1 MEEGRGKGER
11 YPVTDV
17 SWYSVVKW
25 CNARSEKEGFGMVYY
40 TRGGWFKGGEVYR
53 RGNEDKIEIKAGA
66 NGYRLPRDGEWE
78 WAARGGVK
86 GSGYEYSGSKDLWEV
101 GWYKENSGGKT
112 HEVGMKKG
120 NELGIY
126 DMSGNVLEWC
136 FDWRATGASRVLRGG
151 SWSGYAGSARVSYRN
166 YYTPSNSN
174 NNSGFRVARS
184 SVS

>member
-1 MEEGRGKGER
+1 M
-11 YPVTDV
+11 
-17 SWYSVVKW
+17 
-25 CNARSEKEGFGMVYY
+25 
-40 TRGGWFKGGEVYR
+40 
-53 RGNEDKIEIKAGA
+53 EIKAGA

-86 GSGYEYSGSKDLWEV
+86 GNRCEYSGSNDLWEV
-101 GWYKENSGGKT
+101 GWYKENSGGKP

-136 FDWRATGASRVLRGG
+136 FDWGATGTNRVIRGG
-151 SWSGYAGSARVSYRN
+151 GWYGAADGARVSFRSVSY
-166 YYTPSNSN
+166 PSFSGDYI
-174 NNSGFRVARS
+174 GFRVVRS